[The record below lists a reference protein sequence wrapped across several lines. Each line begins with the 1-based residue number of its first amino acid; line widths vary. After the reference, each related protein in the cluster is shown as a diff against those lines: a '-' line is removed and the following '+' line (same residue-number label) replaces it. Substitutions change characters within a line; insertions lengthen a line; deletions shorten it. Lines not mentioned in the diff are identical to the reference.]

1 MGTPVPVPT
10 KLFAVT
16 VPVAVM
22 LPYVIKLF
30 AVILPSIET
39 LDVILLTL
47 ISLLENISNPLTI
60 KLFVLKIF
68 VATVPVAVILPYVI
82 KLFDV
87 ILPNIEILDV
97 ILLTRISL
105 LENISNPLTIKLFVI
120 NIFVAILSRTLKL
133 PSIVILPVNVDMLP
147 ESPAVIPAAF
157 AEILPL
163 AAIRILSPAS
173 VGNNAN
179 TLE

>member
-1 MGTPVPVPT
+1 MPVPT

-16 VPVAVM
+16 VPVAVI

-39 LDVILLTL
+39 
-47 ISLLENISNPLTI
+47 
-60 KLFVLKIF
+60 
-68 VATVPVAVILPYVI
+68 
-82 KLFDV
+82 
-87 ILPNIEILDV
+87 LDV

-105 LENISNPLTIKLFVI
+105 LENISNPLTIKLFVLR
-120 NIFVAILSRTLKL
+120 IFVVILSCTLKL
-133 PSIVILPVNVDMLP
+133 PSIEILPVNVDMLP
-147 ESPAVIPAAF
+147 EIPAVIPAAF

-163 AAIRILSPAS
+163 AAIIILSPAS
-173 VGNNAN
+173 VGNNAK